1 MIRNG
6 IRLLL
11 VILAL
16 STACGTTAPL
26 AADPS
31 PVAPDRACVTPAPR
45 RPDAELTVARQSV
58 SRTGIW
64 RAFPGWTIPVAIDGS
79 YHVSLTIPTT
89 DGWGYD
95 HMAFRVRVES
105 AQWGI
110 AQVLVQPRTGSP
122 WRHLCC
128 GCSIRG
134 KPCPPAHLRSFPTC
148 SQGYPAIWGLIAP
161 LMAVKLRVL

>member
-16 STACGTTAPL
+16 STACGTTAPRS
-26 AADPS
+26 ADPS

-105 AQWGI
+105 AQWCI
-110 AQVLVQPRTGSP
+110 ALVLVQPD
-122 WRHLCC
+122 
-128 GCSIRG
+128 G
-134 KPCPPAHLRSFPTC
+134 KPV
-148 SQGYPAIWGLIAP
+148 AP
-161 LMAVKLRVL
+161 FVLRVFDQGEAMPPCTPAVIPNL